1 MNNCLPDLRDWLRAA
16 GLTAVAGHSQDG
28 QPLTA
33 ESRRMIAV
41 GRI

>member
-1 MNNCLPDLRDWLRAA
+1 MNNCLPELRDWLRA
-16 GLTAVAGHSQDG
+16 GGFTAVAGYGQDG

>member
-1 MNNCLPDLRDWLRAA
+1 MNNCLPELRDWLRAA
-16 GLTAVAGHSQDG
+16 GFTAVAGYGQDG